1 MILKKI
7 NHYFLFILFS
17 IFIYLL
23 NPKVTEFAQ
32 FGSILSGLQKFE
44 NDYLLLNMIYKDFS
58 SQIVIS
64 SLVTTLFNSKLLTE
78 FFGGIINVV
87 IAIFAIYHWVRLFD
101 NSFKLNKSNKRIFLC
116 IIIFYILEFS
126 LNLSYPIKFPI
137 SYAIFGN
144 SGMWSSIMVMGMILR
159 HKPLGYFFFGILL
172 SWHLAWAILVFIII
186 FSIKNFPK
194 TENQSKLK
202 KKILLFT
209 IGLAISLIFYFYFLF
224 KRNELLSFIN
234 LSKSYNYLNILKP
247 ELLGPAQVTHHNI
260 RLFDYFS
267 FLKIILIISFGLYL
281 IKTIKKIGIDLGI
294 FKKIIINFSILGIFL
309 TLYVAFASYIP
320 LTGADIIARIIP
332 NRIFN
337 LLIIINSLLA
347 FYFLS
352 FLIEKITIDK
362 KNLLTSILSIIWL
375 ITAHYVSGL
384 IVTIILVFI
393 LMMKNFNNKKKFF
406 NIPNHLINFFYM
418 LTIVLLLII
427 KTFILNKY
435 YYTIYD
441 YLIDKNEIIKA
452 LKIINAKDNLIL
464 TGPNIPP
471 AYGFNIYLASNVEY
485 VLPVSTGFNKYFE
498 DISKITKCQ
507 KNSKLHTSFNFELD
521 WHCMTNIKTSEWQK
535 IYEKTSISYVL
546 IKNEKEFASL
556 KLPTIAQTNHFTLY
570 TLKTK

>member
-7 NHYFLFILFS
+7 NHCFLFILFS

-44 NDYLLLNMIYKDFS
+44 NDYLLLNTIYKEFS

-87 IAIFAIYHWVRLFD
+87 IAIFAIYHWVRLLD
-101 NSFKLNKSNKRIFLC
+101 NAFKLNKSNKRVFLS
-116 IIIFYILEFS
+116 IMIFYILEFS

-144 SGMWSSIMVMGMILR
+144 SGMWLSIMVVGMILR

-172 SWHLAWAILVFIII
+172 SWHLAWAILIFIII
-186 FSIKNFPK
+186 FSIKNFLK

-202 KKILLFT
+202 KKLLLFT
-209 IGLAISLIFYFYFLF
+209 IGLTISLIFYFYFLL

-234 LSKSYNYLNILKP
+234 LSKSYNYLNIIKP
-247 ELLGPAQVTHHNI
+247 ELLDATQVTYHNI
-260 RLFDYFS
+260 GLFDYFS
-267 FLKIILIISFGLYL
+267 FLKITLIISFGLYL
-281 IKTIKKIGIDLGI
+281 IKSIKKTGVDLGI

-320 LTGADIIARIIP
+320 LIGADIIARVIP

-337 LLIIINSLLA
+337 LLVIINSLLA

-352 FLIEKITIDK
+352 FFIEKITIDK
-362 KNLLTSILSIIWL
+362 KNFLTSISSIIWL
-375 ITAHYVSGL
+375 IIAHYLSGL

-393 LMMKNFNNKKKFF
+393 LMIKNLNYKKKIL
-406 NIPNHLINFFYM
+406 NISNHLINSYYL

-427 KTFILNKY
+427 KTFVLNKY

-441 YLIDKNEIIKA
+441 YLINKNEIIKA

-464 TGPNIPP
+464 TGPNVPP

-485 VLPVSTGFNKYFE
+485 VLPLSTGFNKYFE
-498 DISKITKCQ
+498 EISKITKCQ
-507 KNSKLHTSFNFELD
+507 KNSELHTSFNFELD

-535 IYEKTSISYVL
+535 IYKKTSISYLLV
-546 IKNEKEFASL
+546 KNEKKFAPL
-556 KLPTIAQTNHFTLY
+556 KLPTIAQTNHFILY
-570 TLKTK
+570 TLRTE